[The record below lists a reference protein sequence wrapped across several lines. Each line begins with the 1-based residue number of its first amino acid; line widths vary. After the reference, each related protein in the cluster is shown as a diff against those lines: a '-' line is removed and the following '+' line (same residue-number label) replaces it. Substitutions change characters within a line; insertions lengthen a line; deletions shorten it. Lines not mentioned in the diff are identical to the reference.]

1 MPGARTSGLAGHHV
15 GGRFCGERLGVY
27 VSRPLFQHRHE
38 GTHDV
43 LVIVRGH
50 ALVGVVIN
58 VPVLQLVLDDKTHG
72 TSCKCGSTTVLCHGQ
87 TSKMLV
93 VAIGSMG
100 ILPHGICASE
110 NVNVQ
115 RNRMHSTSSD
125 VHRERYRCCGVPL
138 SLYFPPHRDERPL
151 YHELRSIYRSLSWRK
166 NLRRSEYSPWE
177 SGHLCS

>member
-1 MPGARTSGLAGHHV
+1 MLHLLHRPADRVAVHRGIHAAEFIHLLGTIHIAALQVETVEPQQRRLFPLDLSGD
-15 GGRFCGERLGVY
+15 
-27 VSRPLFQHRHE
+27 QN
-38 GTHDV
+38 
-43 LVIVRGH
+43 GH

-58 VPVLQLVLDDKTHG
+58 VPVPQLVLDDKTHG

-115 RNRMHSTSSD
+115 RNRMHSTSSN

-138 SLYFPPHRDERPL
+138 SLYFPPQRDERPL
-151 YHELRSIYRSLSWRK
+151 YHELRSIYRSLS
-166 NLRRSEYSPWE
+166 
-177 SGHLCS
+177 